1 MLGNNAWKCVS
12 FMFDEIR
19 YELNGTEINCNINVG
34 MTNLMKGYASYSGDF
49 AYYMEN
55 TGFPRCLIKS

>member
-1 MLGNNAWKCVS
+1 
-12 FMFDEIR
+12 MFDEIR
-19 YELNGTEINCNINVG
+19 YELNGTEINRNRNVG